1 MGIWKRLFG
10 SGGKPA
16 MTPLEDEALDPE
28 ALIEELKAEGA
39 SAKAGEVSVKS
50 SPRDVFRYTFV
61 RLMAGTTTATLRA
74 DLVQRGFSGKVA
86 DAYITLV
93 QSTLFPGRS

>member
-1 MGIWKRLFG
+1 MGFWKRLFG
-10 SGGKPA
+10 SGGKSAKAPSA
-16 MTPLEDEALDPE
+16 DEALDTE

-39 SAKAGEVSVKS
+39 GARAGHVSVKS

-61 RLMAGTTTATLRA
+61 RLMAGTTAATLRS
-74 DLVQRGFSGKVA
+74 DLVQRGFSDKVA

-93 QSTLFPGRS
+93 QSTLFPGR

>member
-1 MGIWKRLFG
+1 MGIWQKLFG

-16 MTPLEDEALDPE
+16 KAPRADAALDTD
-28 ALIEELKAEGA
+28 ALMVELKAEGTG
-39 SAKAGEVSVKS
+39 AKAGDVSVKS

-61 RLMAGTTTATLRA
+61 RLMAGTTAATLRA
-74 DLVQRGFSGKVA
+74 ELVQRGFSGKVA

-93 QSTLFPGRS
+93 RSTLFPGR